1 LDLFLFCLLDRPFL
15 FYLILFF
22 RSTIWLSFFWTVS

>member
-22 RSTIWLSFFWTVS
+22 RSTI